1 MNIHLNVFKANGSKA
16 IRESGWINHGH
27 CVEDV
32 QKAKHGAE
40 AAICAGKDAAW
51 TQDTRDLRQQ
61 LALQRRRWNMMKLS
75 LLQSQ
80 VGTPGQ
86 SCGY

>member
-1 MNIHLNVFKANGSKA
+1 MDQPRPLCRRRA
-16 IRESGWINHGH
+16 
-27 CVEDV
+27 
-32 QKAKHGAE
+32 KAKHGAE
-40 AAICAGKDAAW
+40 AAICAGKDASW
-51 TQDTRDLRQQ
+51 TRDTRDLRQQ

-80 VGTPGQ
+80 VWTPGQ